1 MSFNSSFRK
10 IDLDSRLIWPYFL
23 SMKTEIERKFL
34 VIDTGFK
41 NQVSKLYNI
50 IQDYLNKDSERTI
63 RVREK

>member
-23 SMKTEIERKFL
+23 SMKTEIERKLL